1 MSSNPREITV
11 RLKRTQSSRKEKASK
26 VALILNRVLQDAVPI
41 MQEALKAYGNMEK
54 PDPDPEFF
62 SLAFKKRVATRIY
75 HQLHPHIQSFTPE
88 ELAERVALE
97 VLRLDVIKMRIV
109 HHFPLVIIE
118 KCIQAV
124 LARAENKLNQ
134 EVKPSFKLYR
144 KIIIAGLDKVFNK
157 IFSKNGRKYGGLS
170 KGLEEDLIYFWGFSF
185 EKSVEYE
192 ETRFYA
198 ELHGKVLNEG
208 TFSV

>member
-1 MSSNPREITV
+1 MSTA

-26 VALILNRVLQDAVPI
+26 VALILNQVLQDAVPI
-41 MQEALKAYGNMEK
+41 MQEALKAYGNMER
-54 PDPDPEFF
+54 PDPDPKFF

-88 ELAERVALE
+88 ELAKRVALE

-124 LARAENKLNQ
+124 LAKAENKLNQ
-134 EVKPSFKLYR
+134 EVEPSFKLYR
-144 KIIIAGLDKVFNK
+144 KIIIAGLDKIFNK

-192 ETRFYA
+192 DTRFYA
-198 ELHGKVLNEG
+198 ELHGEVLNEG